1 MESILLISPGTPKA
15 MALFETLRSEGLLV
29 DIYSR
34 EFFKRQPRWGDPKH
48 PEAPFYSNGMEYIEA
63 CEADRE
69 GLGIFPKGHLWVLWL
84 DRYHNKFSWLTREL
98 LDLYPPL
105 SSILKRRYAPDLLI
119 FNLFTQKILSIGLE
133 VGDTLEL
140 FAISPDGC
148 KKIQYGDD
156 FFTSFCEHDYFC
168 SVEDDLLA
176 AMNEIGY
183 SFQIFHRLPSNRE
196 FIEISLDRQPNE
208 SGQIYIVDYS
218 GTPVEDEPY
227 TTGELRLILEK
238 FNSAEESLKH
248 AGYVL
253 SFFFPS
259 IDIWDLRKG

>member
-1 MESILLISPGTPKA
+1 MIIKDGSIRASKFKKVLCK
-15 MALFETLRSEGLLV
+15 EGLLI
-29 DIYSR
+29 DIYS
-34 EFFKRQPRWGDPKH
+34 EKFFSRQPKPNDP
-48 PEAPFYSNGMEYIEA
+48 ENLYAPFFSDGMTHIEQL
-63 CEADRE
+63 ELNSE
-69 GLGIFPKGHLWVLWL
+69 GMNVFPKGHLWVLWL
-84 DRYHNKFSWLTREL
+84 DRYHNKFKWLTQEL

-105 SSILKRRYAPDLLI
+105 SSILKRRYAPDFLI
-119 FNLFTQKILSIGLE
+119 FNLFTQKILSVGLE
-133 VGDTLEL
+133 VGDTLEM

-176 AMNEIGY
+176 TMNEIAY